1 MELLNSSPSV
11 PFFQEQ
17 IKVLSSSDI
26 LQLLKKKKAQLRE
39 LSSPIIK
46 MANVLFKTIDLEKL
60 SIDHFIMLKR
70 GHLNQQGP
78 FQ

>member
-1 MELLNSSPSV
+1 
-11 PFFQEQ
+11 
-17 IKVLSSSDI
+17 
-26 LQLLKKKKAQLRE
+26 
-39 LSSPIIK
+39 